1 MQVSHKDLSEE
12 LSPLEE
18 HAHSPIMPRD
28 SMYDSESGQA
38 SVYLY
43 KRDKESAAEI
53 LQPLISQDPRHFRSA
68 QPQAPSTCCP
78 SPPRIES
85 LIFIADIYTS
95 CVTT

>member
-1 MQVSHKDLSEE
+1 MTLWNVQVSHKDMSEE

-18 HAHSPIMPRD
+18 HTHSPIMPRD

-68 QPQAPSTCCP
+68 LPLD
-78 SPPRIES
+78 ES
-85 LIFIADIYTS
+85 LSFQIAFLIPHF
-95 CVTT
+95 